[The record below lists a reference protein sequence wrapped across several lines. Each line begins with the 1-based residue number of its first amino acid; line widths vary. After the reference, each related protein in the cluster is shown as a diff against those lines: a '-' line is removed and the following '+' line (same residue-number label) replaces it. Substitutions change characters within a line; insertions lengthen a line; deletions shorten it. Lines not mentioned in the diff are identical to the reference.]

1 MIFSSTRVTAYIIC
15 QKHSFFLFLTAL
27 EVSLVTQLFRL
38 SKVRKKAKSRVRNE
52 GVLGNFSKQFTFSKA
67 DIKKENQIKTRVF
80 ACFWTYVSL
89 QNGGFI

>member
-38 SKVRKKAKSRVRNE
+38 SKVRE
-52 GVLGNFSKQFTFSKA
+52 KQFFMM
-67 DIKKENQIKTRVF
+67 IIWTRQHSVTRKQGVYF
-80 ACFWTYVSL
+80 YISL
-89 QNGGFI
+89 S